1 MSRISYNKGFTL
13 IELAI
18 VTLIL
23 AVLLSSA
30 FLSVTSLRKTANIK
44 EAQQKLA
51 EIEEALYGF
60 AIANGR
66 LPCPATPASNG
77 QANPIDPSG
86 LVGAQRNCNLAANI
100 NGFIGFVP
108 SSTLGIKG
116 EVNCDG
122 LLLDPWGRPYRYSV
136 TNADAVNVVGGVG
149 AEGGDFVV
157 ANGIQEENTTTAPP
171 DGMSRVN
178 PDIVICNNL
187 DAACN
192 TAVAG
197 NVVTTNAVAVIFS
210 MGDITANSTREN
222 ENAGE
227 RTVAGCG
234 ADYPLGND
242 NLYYSAPSREEPAD
256 PDTKFDDIVIWISPN
271 TLFNKLLSAQRLP

>member
-1 MSRISYNKGFTL
+1 MNKSSCSKGFTL

-44 EAQQKLA
+44 EARQKLA

-77 QANPIDPSG
+77 QANPLDPSG
-86 LVGAQRNCNLAANI
+86 LVGAQRNCNLSANI

-136 TNADAVNVVGGVG
+136 TNADAGT
-149 AEGGDFVV
+149 APGGDFVV
-157 ANGIQEENTTTAPP
+157 SDDISEEDTAVPPNGMANVT
-171 DGMSRVN
+171 

-192 TAVAG
+192 TTVAG

-210 MGDITANSTREN
+210 MGDITANSVREN

-227 RTVAGCG
+227 RTVASGCG
-234 ADYPLGND
+234 ANYPLGND